1 MRDFPRFIK
10 LAEDRINVDEIVAY
24 GTKFYVD
31 EDGEIDEDSEC
42 LYVTTKT
49 NEFDFEYD
57 EDDLGCSLDEKLVE
71 LDAMFLVAA
80 PRPR

>member
-24 GTKFYVD
+24 GTKFFVD
-31 EDGEIDEDSEC
+31 EDGEVDEDSEC
-42 LYVTTKT
+42 LYVETKT
-49 NEFDFEYD
+49 GEYDFEYD

-71 LDAMFLVAA
+71 LDAIFLIAA
-80 PRPR
+80 HRPR